1 MDVSM
6 GLLTLLSGTNCPTII
21 YTTLCFI
28 SLNKYL
34 LSIRCVGNIK
44 MQNMSCSNQGGSTRP
59 QKVSNWAKQNI
70 INATAFRG
78 FPSGSVVKNLP
89 AMQEPRE
96 AQIWSLSW
104 DNLLEEGMAAHSS
117 MLAWRIPWTEEHGGL
132 QSTGHKESDMTE
144 AT

>member
-1 MDVSM
+1 M

-89 AMQEPRE
+89 AMQEMQETWFR
-96 AQIWSLSW
+96 SLGQE
-104 DNLLEEGMAAHSS
+104 DPLQEEMATHFS
-117 MLAWRIPWTEEHGGL
+117 IP
-132 QSTGHKESDMTE
+132 
-144 AT
+144 A